1 MSKFPTVIAI
11 AAAALPAFLTPAAA
25 EALGRVGTPTTIESA
40 AAAGGEKTYFKS
52 LSLECDMESCV
63 GTFKAKA
70 GRLTTI
76 REIQCVMGSDG
87 EAQGGQV
94 FYDGT
99 IVEYL
104 PIISRATDGMLETAM
119 IKTPANFTINGA
131 EKVTIMLFTYG
142 VATFGS
148 CIMKG
153 ASTPS

>member
-1 MSKFPTVIAI
+1 MRKFLATMTI
-11 AAAALPAFLTPAAA
+11 AATAFPAFLTPAAA

-40 AAAGGEKTYFKS
+40 AAANGEKTFFKS
-52 LSLECDMESCV
+52 LGFECEMQSCA
-63 GTFKAKA
+63 GTFKGKT

-87 EAQGGQV
+87 QAQGGQV
-94 FYDGT
+94 FYDGS

-104 PIISRATDGMLETAM
+104 PIISRATDGMLETTM
-119 IKTPANFTINGA
+119 IKTPANFAINGA
-131 EKVTIMLFTYG
+131 EKVTIILYSYG

-153 ASTPS
+153 SSTPS